1 MNELEQAK
9 SHFLTALDAF
19 KSDDLATAELH
30 LRQALALAPDR
41 VSILTN
47 LAAVLLRLDRPEE
60 ARPLA
65 DRSVELDPDNA
76 EGWLNVG
83 GIHHARREFDRALD
97 CYDRALAL
105 DPGYAEA
112 WSNRGQTL
120 NETRRH
126 AEALDCMNRA
136 LELNR
141 GSVDAW
147 IGLGNI
153 LHALDRH
160 DESVT
165 AFDKALAIRPASAQA
180 SMFRGMSL
188 AVMGRL
194 NEALQAYDLAIRHKP
209 DYPEA
214 WSNRGNALHDLG
226 RPQEALESYARALA
240 LRPDYAQA
248 HFNEACCRLAL
259 GDFATAW
266 PKYVRRR
273 HTENAAPVEIPELPE
288 WDGQLLPGKL
298 LVRGEQGLG
307 DQILNLCMLRE
318 ARTRCAGLILAVEPR
333 LVSLVQRSF
342 PDCQV
347 MAVNQPLPLS
357 ECSAWISLSDLGQFF
372 RLRAEDFS
380 ANRTPWLVAD
390 SKRIAELRQE
400 LHPERRL
407 RCGIS
412 WVSKNNRFATQKSL
426 ELENLLEL
434 FRLDD
439 IEFVD
444 LQYGDTAAERER
456 LQRQHGIAIHHL
468 KNLDLTNDLEGL
480 AGLIRNC
487 DMVVSISNTTAHF
500 AGALGIPMY
509 LMLPFGQGRH
519 WYWHHNRTDSPW
531 YPTATLY
538 RQTAPPRWSDVV
550 HRVVQDIRMQFH
562 LTQQTD
568 RGTRP

>member
-1 MNELEQAK
+1 MNDLERAK
-9 SHFLTALDAF
+9 SHFLTALEAF
-19 KSDDLATAELH
+19 KSDDLATSEIH
-30 LRQALALAPDR
+30 LRRALALAPDR

-83 GIHHARREFDRALD
+83 GIHHARREYDQALD
-97 CYDRALAL
+97 SYERALAL

-112 WSNRGQTL
+112 WSNRGQSL

-136 LELNR
+136 LEINP

-147 IGLGNI
+147 IGLGNV
-153 LHALDRH
+153 LHALERY
-160 DESVT
+160 EEAVT
-165 AFDKALAIRPASAQA
+165 AFDKALAIRPTSAQA

-194 NEALQAYDLAIRHKP
+194 HEALEAYDLAIRLKP

-214 WSNRGNALHDLG
+214 WSNRGNTLHDIG
-226 RPQEALESYARALA
+226 RPHEALESYARALE

-273 HTENAAPVEIPELPE
+273 HTENSAPIEIPELPE
-288 WDGQLLPGKL
+288 WDGHALTGTL

-318 ARTRCAGLILAVEPR
+318 TRTRCTDLVLAVEPR

-342 PDCQV
+342 PECRV
-347 MAVNQPLPLS
+347 VAVSQPLPVAD
-357 ECSAWISLSDLGQFF
+357 CTAWISLSDLGQFF
-372 RLRAEDFS
+372 RLGAESFS

-390 SKRIAELRQE
+390 SRRVAELKQE
-400 LHPERRL
+400 LHPDRRL
-407 RCGIS
+407 RCGLS
-412 WVSKNNRFATQKSL
+412 WVSKNNRFASQKSL
-426 ELENLLEL
+426 ALESLQEL
-434 FRLDD
+434 FRHDT
-439 IEFVD
+439 IEFID
-444 LQYGDTAAERER
+444 LQYGDTGPERVALR
-456 LQRQHGIAIHHL
+456 DRHGIDIHHL
-468 KNLDLTNDLEGL
+468 KGLDLTNDLEGL
-480 AGLIRNC
+480 AALICNC
-487 DMVVSISNTTAHF
+487 DMVVTISNTTAHF

-519 WYWHHNRTDSPW
+519 WYWHHDRADNPW

-538 RQTAPPRWSDVV
+538 RQTTPSDWSDVV
-550 HRVVQDIRMQFH
+550 RRVVQDIRMQFH
-562 LTQQTD
+562 LA
-568 RGTRP
+568 